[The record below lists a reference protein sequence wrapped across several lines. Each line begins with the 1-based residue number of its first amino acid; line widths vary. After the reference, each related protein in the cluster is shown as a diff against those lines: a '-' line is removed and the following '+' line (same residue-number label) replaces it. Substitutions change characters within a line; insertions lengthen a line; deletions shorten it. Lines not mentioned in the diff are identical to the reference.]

1 MEYDGDNTGEGRLGG
16 CSEVVIV
23 GDGSLEKSETVEKQ
37 AEFGVA
43 MEVAS
48 PLLLRD
54 TLVMVCDVEEVEIAG
69 RVARIEGGDRVGEV
83 MLCKPRTEMGAV

>member
-1 MEYDGDNTGEGRLGG
+1 
-16 CSEVVIV
+16 
-23 GDGSLEKSETVEKQ
+23 
-37 AEFGVA
+37 